1 LRSAIAIYP
10 KYLSAHNDLGTL
22 LLSQGKL
29 EQAREEFRMAIDL
42 DPKAYNPH
50 LNLGIVLV
58 QQQKFREAAS
68 VLKTACSLN
77 ASAPSARLYFG
88 IALVA
93 LDEPAAEGELK
104 AAHDLGE
111 LLMHWRCFILVNS
124 ISITVG
130 ARMHW
135 KFFQRYLHES
145 PNGSNSA
152 EAERLVEI
160 LR

>member
-1 LRSAIAIYP
+1 
-10 KYLSAHNDLGTL
+10 

-104 AAHDLGE
+104 SG
-111 LLMHWRCFILVNS
+111 
-124 ISITVG
+124 T
-130 ARMHW
+130 
-135 KFFQRYLHES
+135 
-145 PNGSNSA
+145 
-152 EAERLVEI
+152 
-160 LR
+160 